1 MTNDTNTEGRPWSAG
16 PAPRR
21 GRPKALTLAV
31 IVVVVL
37 ALTALVLNLVTSDG
51 GNSASNNPSPA
62 TAGKDKGEDD
72 SVPGDGAS
80 ARMRTK
86 NGVPVG
92 YERTKAG
99 AKAAAANFQAAQST
113 APFLADKDV
122 RHKITGVVM
131 APESVEQ
138 RLKTLDAQ
146 SETAMTQLGVG
157 KNGQTAAGDPLINR
171 QATLSAK
178 ITSFSGDLATV
189 ELWTAA
195 VTGVAA
201 ADSKLPPT
209 SEFNQWNYTLRW
221 VDGDWK
227 AVTITRSAGLVP
239 QATAGQPSAPQSFR
253 ELGGNANVAPYAG

>member
-1 MTNDTNTEGRPWSAG
+1 MTNDTNTEGRPWQADR
-16 PAPRR
+16 APRR
-21 GRPKALTLAV
+21 RRPKALTLAV
-31 IVVVVL
+31 IIVAVL
-37 ALTALVLNLVTSDG
+37 ALTALVLNLLTSSG
-51 GNSASNNPSPA
+51 GNSASSTPLPA
-62 TAGKDKGEDD
+62 AGKDKSEDG

-86 NGVPVG
+86 DGVPVG

-113 APFLADKDV
+113 APFLADKDI
-122 RHKITGVVM
+122 RHKITNVVM
-131 APESVEQ
+131 VPESVEQ

-146 SETAMTQLGVG
+146 SENAMTQLGVG

-221 VDGDWK
+221 SDGDWK
-227 AVTITRSAGLVP
+227 AVTITRSAGLTP
-239 QATAGQPSAPQSFR
+239 QATTGQPSAPQSFR
-253 ELGGNANVAPYAG
+253 ELGGDANVAPYAG